1 MAIREDVQEAGRGHR
16 PVEGQQIFCSTQ
28 LLAQRA
34 EEEYPHLIQAGS
46 VTRAYVHI
54 VVACAQVD
62 VDMWTGSHHRGGM
75 LNYGVPSAKMN
86 GPDGLDARSNA
97 GRVESRQR

>member
-1 MAIREDVQEAGRGHR
+1 MAIREDVQEVGRGHR

-62 VDMWTGSHHRGGM
+62 GDRGTGSHRRGGM
-75 LNYGVPSAKMN
+75 LCCGGPSATMS

-97 GRVESRQR
+97 GR